1 MTRAENYRRKSH
13 WIALCYNSR
22 QLLVSQSASR
32 TVSRFAMTFDMNP
45 LLFIEVSRGL
55 ISRLQG
61 YQGSVSLDG
70 VDADKDTVGQQ
81 S

>member
-13 WIALCYNSR
+13 LIALCYNR

-32 TVSRFAMTFDMNP
+32 TVSRSAMSFDMNP